1 MLERL
6 KDKVAEIRAQAV
18 TALQRLQ
25 DPKDEEC
32 PIIRAYLFHL
42 AHDPNN
48 IVRRTIGRVD
58 QSEHSHLMLINDSAL
73 YRSHQADT
81 ASHSGEDQRH

>member
-1 MLERL
+1 MYEGMLERL
-6 KDKVAEIRAQAV
+6 KDNVVEIRSQAV
-18 TALQRLQ
+18 IALQRLK

-48 IVRRTIGRVD
+48 VIRRIIVRWKR
-58 QSEHSHLMLINDSAL
+58 
-73 YRSHQADT
+73 
-81 ASHSGEDQRH
+81 